1 LKERRCKMTSLI
13 IRQPSLLDDFEGM
26 VDEHHMRLD
35 VQEVGDELVVKA
47 ELPGVGKNGFTI
59 TIEGEELHIEAE
71 KKTGEEVK
79 EWTYY
84 LRERH
89 FGKFS
94 RALSLPFPVDTGK
107 ASATIGNG
115 VLEIR
120 LPKAEEA
127 KSKRIEVK

>member
-13 IRQPSLLDDFEGM
+13 IRQPSLLDEFEGM
-26 VDEHHMRLD
+26 VDGHHMRLD

-47 ELPGVGKNGFTI
+47 EVPGVSKEGFGVTV
-59 TIEGEELHIEAE
+59 EGDVLRIEAE
-71 KKTGEEVK
+71 KRGEEEAK
-79 EWTYY
+79 EPTYY
-84 LRERH
+84 LCERH

-94 RALSLPFPVDTGK
+94 RALSLPFPVDAGK
-107 ASATIGNG
+107 ASATLGNG

-120 LPKAEEA
+120 LPKAEET